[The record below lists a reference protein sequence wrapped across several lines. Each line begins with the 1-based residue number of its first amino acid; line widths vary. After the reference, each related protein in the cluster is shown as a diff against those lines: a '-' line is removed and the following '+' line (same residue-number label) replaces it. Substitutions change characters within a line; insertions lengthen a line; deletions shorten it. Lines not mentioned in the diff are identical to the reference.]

1 MASFEMSD
9 MAAFSV
15 VGTVQNQTWIQ
26 GKNGGK
32 QTLEMH
38 ILSVQYSANGTEYQ
52 QIIPIRFPFN
62 AEDALRHLPP
72 GTRVC
77 IVGTISG
84 KAFQRNDGQVN
95 IYTSF
100 TARAYNI
107 LPPASQQQPQQQ
119 LGGQPQQ
126 GYYQHQAAQSMQ
138 PPQPVQA
145 SSVGQS
151 REIVVKDEDVPF

>member
-1 MASFEMSD
+1 MSD

-15 VGTVQNQTWIQ
+15 VGTVQNQTWIP

-38 ILSVQYSANGTEYQ
+38 ILSVQYSSNGTEYQ
-52 QIIPIRFPFN
+52 QLIPIRFPFN

-107 LPPASQQQPQQQ
+107 LPPASQPQQPQQQ

-126 GYYQHQAAQSMQ
+126 GYYQQQAAQSMR

-145 SSVGQS
+145 SSVGQN